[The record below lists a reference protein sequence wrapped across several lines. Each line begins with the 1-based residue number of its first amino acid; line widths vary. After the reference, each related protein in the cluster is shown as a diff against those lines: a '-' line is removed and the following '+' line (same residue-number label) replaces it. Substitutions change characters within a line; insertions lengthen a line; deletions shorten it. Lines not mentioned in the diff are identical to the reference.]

1 MGMEIVQINPMGAC
15 IAGIAAIGAFALVCF
30 VWRHRI
36 RNAAVA
42 ILAVALALV
51 AIPKNDRQAIGR
63 ASSPIPAAMPRDGS
77 VETPH
82 VSAINVSTSGV
93 DLVLFRPAADSIS
106 AVEVTVAAKTNL
118 TEHAAWFAVTNAT
131 FLAGDTNVFVS
142 IARETLDGFGVTSP
156 AFFSFGGAGD
166 TEND

>member
-1 MGMEIVQINPMGAC
+1 MGMEFVQINPMGAC

-51 AIPKNDRQAIGR
+51 AIPKNGRQAIGR
-63 ASSPIPAAMPRDGS
+63 AGSPLSAAMPRDGS

-82 VSAINVSTSGV
+82 
-93 DLVLFRPAADSIS
+93 IS
-106 AVEVTVAAKTNL
+106 AV
-118 TEHAAWFAVTNAT
+118 
-131 FLAGDTNVFVS
+131 NVS
-142 IARETLDGFGVTSP
+142 ETLDGFGVTSP
-156 AFFSFGGAGD
+156 AFFSFGGSGD